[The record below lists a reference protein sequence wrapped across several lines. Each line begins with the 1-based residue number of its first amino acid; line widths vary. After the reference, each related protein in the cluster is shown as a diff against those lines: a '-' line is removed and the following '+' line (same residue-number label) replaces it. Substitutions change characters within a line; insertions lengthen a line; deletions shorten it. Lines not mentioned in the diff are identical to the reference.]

1 MDTIGVFSTYQFSDT
16 ELQRLQAISPRL
28 HIRQQAARDERDLP
42 HDLASIEVMY
52 LRGAPPT
59 DLTRFPHLQWLH
71 IPWAGIEFLLDH
83 PVRHSP
89 VVVTN
94 ASGVHATPIAEHV
107 FALLLAL
114 MRHVPK
120 MLAHQAQTGWPKGTW
135 NAFRSLELRGMTL
148 GIIGYGSI
156 GREVGRLGAAFGM
169 TILACNRSGLRTP
182 DTGWREDGVGDPDGS
197 IPTAWYSPA
206 RLLEM
211 LPQCDAVVLAAPLT
225 TASRGLMGREALA
238 AMKPSAYFINIARG
252 AHVDQ
257 DALVEALQAGRIAGA
272 GLDVVTPEP
281 LPPDHP
287 LWRMENVILS
297 PHVSASTPE
306 WPRRVYDVFAEN
318 LRRYVTGEPL
328 LNRVDWERGY

>member
-1 MDTIGVFSTYQFSDT
+1 MDTIEIFSTYQFSEA
-16 ELQRLQAISPRL
+16 ELQRLQAISSRL
-28 HIRQQAARDERDLP
+28 RIRQQAVRDENDWPDDL
-42 HDLASIEVMY
+42 DSVEVMC
-52 LRGAPPT
+52 LRGAVPT
-59 DLTRFPHLQWLH
+59 DLARFPRLRWLH
-71 IPWAGIEFLLDH
+71 IPWAGVEFLLDH
-83 PVRHSP
+83 PVRHSQ

-114 MRHVPK
+114 ARHLPK
-120 MLAHQAQTGWPKGTW
+120 MLAHQAQASWPKGAW
-135 NAFRSLELRGMTL
+135 NAFRSPELRGMTL

-169 TILACNRSGLRTP
+169 TVLACNRSGVRTP
-182 DTGWREDGVGDPDGS
+182 DTGWREAGVGDLDGS
-197 IPTAWYSPA
+197 IPAAWYSPA

-225 TASRGLMGREALA
+225 AESQGIIGREALA
-238 AMKPSAYFINIARG
+238 AMKPTAYFINIARG
-252 AHVDQ
+252 AQVDQ
-257 DALVEALQAGRIAGA
+257 DALVEALRAGRIAGA

-281 LPPDHP
+281 LPSDHP

-306 WPRRVYDVFAEN
+306 WGRRVCDVFAEN
-318 LRRYVTGEPL
+318 LRRYVAGEPL
-328 LNRVDWERGY
+328 LNQVDWERGY